1 MGKLYLKTPATLLP
15 LTLAEVKVQLR
26 EVETDQDTLI
36 TGMIEAATQ
45 ECEGILHRSIMPATW
60 VWSADEFPCGPII
73 IPMPARA
80 ISSVKYYDAALTQ
93 QTLAPTTGWDSSTA
107 EDYRALVFP
116 AGTQSWPTTGARPGG
131 VQVEFTAGWVDAA
144 SVPRVIKNWIL
155 LRVGAYFLH
164 RESWTYS
171 QIIARNE
178 HIDRMLDRWVVPFV

>member
-1 MGKLYLKTPATLLP
+1 MGMHLKTPATTAP
-15 LTLAEVKVQLR
+15 LTLAEAKVHLQ
-26 EVETDQDTLI
+26 EVENDQDALI
-36 TGMIEAATQ
+36 TAMIDAATQ
-45 ECEGILHRSIMPATW
+45 ECEGILHRAIMPSTW
-60 VWSADEFPCGPII
+60 LWKAPAFPSAEIV
-73 IPMPARA
+73 IPQPARA
-80 ISSVKYYDAALTQ
+80 VNSVKYFDETLTQ
-93 QTLAPTTGWDSSTA
+93 QTLATPAAWIASTA
-107 EDYRALVFP
+107 DDYQARVLPSYGA
-116 AGTQSWPTTGARPGG
+116 SWPSTGQHPDA